1 MILARQHLVRLG
13 PAVSALLFAIVSGC
27 ASPPAQHSALA
38 SALPVGHP
46 FGDTAMVNAKAIAFD
61 SARGELVVEL
71 SRPSHL
77 MVLEVRLGQT
87 LAVLHPAPRA
97 NTTARTAGQ
106 HRIRLGS
113 GVAVNTR
120 PPVDAEMERCVERE
134 LSAAESRRSKQRP
147 AEQNDSKGKP
157 TAGSKAA
164 QAEFN
169 RPTFGDEQAARQRCA
184 TASASRP
191 ARSTEAPK
199 GTRYFLL
206 LAATGKMSGAELSR
220 RIAGLSGVG
229 SDVAS
234 SIDAIA
240 TGVFVGYPTDWSG
253 YYVRR

>member
-1 MILARQHLVRLG
+1 
-13 PAVSALLFAIVSGC
+13 
-27 ASPPAQHSALA
+27 
-38 SALPVGHP
+38 
-46 FGDTAMVNAKAIAFD
+46 MVNARATAFD
-61 SARGELVVEL
+61 STRGELVVDL

-97 NTTARTAGQ
+97 NTIRRAAGQ

-113 GVAVNTR
+113 GVAVDTR
-120 PPVDAEMERCVERE
+120 PPVDPETERCVERE
-134 LSAAESRRSKQRP
+134 VSAAEVRRSAQRP
-147 AEQNDSKGKP
+147 VEQSDSKGKP

-164 QAEFN
+164 QAEFS
-169 RPTFGDEQAARQRCA
+169 RATFGDEQAARQRCRSAAAARPPAA
-184 TASASRP
+184 TP
-191 ARSTEAPK
+191 APR

-206 LAATGKMSGAELSR
+206 LAATEKMSGAELSK